1 MKKLIWALLLVMGSA
16 ISAVAGSSVWVV
28 TGANGSVTYLGGTC
42 HLLRQSD
49 HPLPKGYALAY
60 QDADVLVFET
70 DLDQLQAPQF
80 QQLLMQRAMYTDGT
94 TLDKVLSA
102 ATYNQ
107 LNAACAK
114 AGIPLAQLKNFKP
127 FMVYLTLLG
136 LELQK
141 MGVNPQSGVDAFY
154 HAKATTD
161 GKPTQGLESVEAQM
175 NFITTMADGIED
187 RFIIHGLKDLQRVN
201 QLIEELIT
209 TWKTG
214 DETKLQQFF
223 LKDMIND
230 FPKLYKKLVI
240 DRNADWMP
248 QIKSYITTPP
258 KEFILVGVAHLVG
271 PEGVVARLKR
281 QGYKVVKVDR

>member
-1 MKKLIWALLLVMGSA
+1 MKKVIWALLLVLGSA

-114 AGIPLAQLKNFKP
+114 TGIPLDQLKNFKP

-161 GKPTQGLESVEAQM
+161 GKPTQGLESVEAQV

-187 RFIIHGLKDLQRVN
+187 RFIIHVLKDLQRVN

-230 FPKLYKKLVI
+230 FPKLYQKLVT